1 MKASTLQKHLK
12 GYKDYFLGFAAVGAL
27 GVAYFGVPLLIPLSY
42 DSPIGVAEESERAAD
57 RPPLVAHV
65 KTPEAVKAIYMSQC
79 VVGTPTFRDSLV
91 TLIEETELN
100 AVVID
105 IKDYTGRIAFPS
117 DNTALKDSVSD
128 ACGASDMKDFV
139 KRLHEKGIY
148 VIGRV
153 TVFQD
158 PYYTKAHPELA
169 VHRASDGSVWK
180 DYKGLSFVDVGAR
193 PFGDYIVTLSK
204 EAYALGFDELNYDY
218 IRFPS
223 DGNMKDIYFS
233 HSNGISKAEAL
244 EKFFGHLYSELK
256 PIGVVLSADLFGMTA
271 TNNDDLNI
279 GQVLERALPY
289 FDYVAPMVYPSHYP
303 SGFNGWKNPND
314 HVYDVVRF
322 SMDRAAA
329 RTIATTTSV
338 AGYAQTRIGTSTPA
352 MYEKPAYD
360 KLKMRPWLQDFDYGG
375 DYDAADVRAQIQA
388 TYDAGLNSWMLWSP
402 SNKYTRGALF
412 DE

>member
-1 MKASTLQKHLK
+1 
-12 GYKDYFLGFAAVGAL
+12 
-27 GVAYFGVPLLIPLSY
+27 
-42 DSPIGVAEESERAAD
+42 
-57 RPPLVAHV
+57 
-65 KTPEAVKAIYMSQC
+65 
-79 VVGTPTFRDSLV
+79 
-91 TLIEETELN
+91 
-100 AVVID
+100 
-105 IKDYTGRIAFPS
+105 
-117 DNTALKDSVSD
+117 
-128 ACGASDMKDFV
+128 
-139 KRLHEKGIY
+139 
-148 VIGRV
+148 
-153 TVFQD
+153 
-158 PYYTKAHPELA
+158 
-169 VHRASDGSVWK
+169 
-180 DYKGLSFVDVGAR
+180 
-193 PFGDYIVTLSK
+193 
-204 EAYALGFDELNYDY
+204 
-218 IRFPS
+218 
-223 DGNMKDIYFS
+223 
-233 HSNGISKAEAL
+233 
-244 EKFFGHLYSELK
+244 
-256 PIGVVLSADLFGMTA
+256 MTA